1 MAIYTVTDFL
11 KLSKYSGQAPE
22 LLKRITSDNEKID
35 TFTSS
40 INERMEAVEE
50 VIATVSTANIEAL
63 TERVDALEHKVNA
76 QGEQLDTLNTLLD
89 EHTDELADHESRIK
103 ALEESQEVQDELI
116 DELETTTAELKSQQD
131 INTSSIS
138 ALETRLTAD
147 EELINANAED
157 ITILAQ
163 QVQTNAENI
172 NRIFDD
178 IPVDDLVELSERV
191 TAVETALT
199 PSAVQIIGTH
209 KGLTLEAYEN
219 AKTVYL
225 QISGTTN
232 DAIELDEVIAT
243 LEDYKPVVEQI
254 TNDMTHSIIG
264 NLTEFSI
271 DTYGIV
277 QLSGRVL
284 QLPAG
289 TTINQLISS
298 ITINKSNLSVNN
310 D

>member
-1 MAIYTVTDFL
+1 MAIYSTTDYL
-11 KLSKYSGQAPE
+11 KLSKYSGLAPE
-22 LLKRITSDNEKID
+22 LLKRMTADNAKID

-40 INERMEAVEE
+40 INARMEAVED
-50 VIATVSTANIEAL
+50 VIETVSTANIDAL

-116 DELETTTAELKSQQD
+116 DELETATADLKSQQD

-147 EELINANAED
+147 EVLINANAED

-199 PSAVQIIGTH
+199 PSAVQTIATH
-209 KGLTLEAYEN
+209 KGLTLQAYES
-219 AKTVYL
+219 AKTVYI
-225 QISGTTN
+225 QISGTTD
-232 DAIELDEVIAT
+232 DAIELEEVIAT
-243 LEDYKPVVEQI
+243 LDDFKPVVEQV

-264 NLTEFSI
+264 ELTTFSI
-271 DTYGIV
+271 DTDGIV

-284 QLPAG
+284 QIPSG
-289 TTINQLISS
+289 TTINQLISYPYQQ
-298 ITINKSNLSVNN
+298 T
-310 D
+310 

>member
-1 MAIYTVTDFL
+1 MAIYTQTDFL
-11 KLSKYSGQAPE
+11 KLSKYSGKRSE
-22 LLKRITSDNEKID
+22 LQTVLTDDNEKID

-40 INERMEAVEE
+40 INARMEAVEE
-50 VIATVSTANIEAL
+50 VIETVSTANIDAL

-76 QGEQLDTLNTLLD
+76 QSEQLETLNTLLD
-89 EHTDELADHESRIK
+89 EHTDELTDHESRIK

-116 DELETTTAELKSQQD
+116 DELETATADLKTQQD

-138 ALETRLTAD
+138 ELETRLTAD
-147 EELINANAED
+147 EVLIHGNAKD

-191 TAVETALT
+191 SDLETALT
-199 PSAVQIIGTH
+199 PSAVQIIATH
-209 KGLTLEAYEN
+209 KGLTLQAYES
-219 AKTVYL
+219 AKTVYV
-225 QISGTTN
+225 QISGTTD

-243 LEDYKPVVEQI
+243 LDDYKPVVEQV

-264 NLTEFSI
+264 DLTTFSI
-271 DTYGIV
+271 DTDGIV
-277 QLSGRVL
+277 QLSRSVL
-284 QLPAG
+284 QIPSG
-289 TTINQLISS
+289 TTINQLISYPYQQ
-298 ITINKSNLSVNN
+298 T
-310 D
+310 

>member
-1 MAIYTVTDFL
+1 MAIYNQTDFL
-11 KLSKYSGQAPE
+11 KLSKYSGQRSE
-22 LLKRITSDNEKID
+22 LQTVITADNEKID
-35 TFTSS
+35 MFTSS
-40 INERMEAVEE
+40 INARMEAVED
-50 VIATVSTANIEAL
+50 VIETVSTANIDAL

-76 QGEQLDTLNTLLD
+76 QGEQLETLNTLLD

-116 DELETTTAELKSQQD
+116 DELETATADLKAQQD

-147 EELINANAED
+147 EVLIRGNAED

-178 IPVDDLVELSERV
+178 IPVDDLVNLSERV

-209 KGLTLEAYEN
+209 KGLTIQAYES
-219 AKTVYL
+219 AKTVYV
-225 QISGTTN
+225 QISGTTD

-243 LEDYKPVVEQI
+243 LDDYKPVVEQI

-264 NLTEFSI
+264 DLTTFSI
-271 DTYGIV
+271 DTDGIV

-284 QLPAG
+284 QIPSG
-289 TTINQLISS
+289 TTINQLISYPYQQ
-298 ITINKSNLSVNN
+298 T
-310 D
+310 

>member
-1 MAIYTVTDFL
+1 MAIYNQTNFL
-11 KLSKYSGQAPE
+11 KLTKYSGKRSE
-22 LLKRITSDNEKID
+22 LQTVMTADNEKID

-40 INERMEAVEE
+40 INARMEAVED
-50 VIATVSTANIEAL
+50 VIETVSTANIDAL

-89 EHTDELADHESRIK
+89 EHTDELTDHESRIK

-116 DELETTTAELKSQQD
+116 DELETATADLKSQQD

-138 ALETRLTAD
+138 DLETRLTAD
-147 EELINANAED
+147 EIVIFANAED

-172 NRIFDD
+172 NRIFDE

-199 PSAVQIIGTH
+199 PSDVQTIAAH
-209 KGLTLEAYEN
+209 KGLTLQAYES
-219 AKTVYL
+219 AKTVYM

-232 DAIELDEVIAT
+232 DAIELNEVIAT
-243 LEDYKPVVEQI
+243 LDDYKPVVEQV

-264 NLTEFSI
+264 DLTTFTI
-271 DTYGIV
+271 DTDGV
-277 QLSGRVL
+277 VKLSGQVL
-284 QLPAG
+284 QIPSG
-289 TTINQLISS
+289 TTINQLISFPYQQ
-298 ITINKSNLSVNN
+298 T
-310 D
+310 

>member
-1 MAIYTVTDFL
+1 MAIYTQTDFL
-11 KLSKYSGQAPE
+11 KLTKYSGQRSE
-22 LLKRITSDNEKID
+22 LQTVITEDHEKID

-40 INERMEAVEE
+40 INERMEAVED
-50 VIATVSTANIEAL
+50 VIETVSTANIDAL

-89 EHTDELADHESRIK
+89 EHTDELVDHESRIK

-116 DELETTTAELKSQQD
+116 DELETATADLKTQQD

-138 ALETRLTAD
+138 ALATRLTAD
-147 EELINANAED
+147 EVLINANSED

-199 PSAVQIIGTH
+199 PSAVQIIASH
-209 KGLTLEAYEN
+209 KGLTIQAYES
-219 AKTVYL
+219 AKTVYV
-225 QISGTTN
+225 QISGTT
-232 DAIELDEVIAT
+232 DDTIELDEVIAT
-243 LEDYKPVVEQI
+243 LEDYKPVVKQA

-264 NLTEFSI
+264 DLTTFSI
-271 DTYGIV
+271 DTDGIV
-277 QLSGRVL
+277 QLSGRVI
-284 QLPAG
+284 QIPAG
-289 TTINQLISS
+289 TTINQLISYPYQQ
-298 ITINKSNLSVNN
+298 I
-310 D
+310 

>member
-1 MAIYTVTDFL
+1 MAIYNQTNFL
-11 KLSKYSGQAPE
+11 KLTKYSGQRSE
-22 LLKRITSDNEKID
+22 LQTVITEDNEKID

-40 INERMEAVEE
+40 INERMEAVED
-50 VIATVSTANIEAL
+50 VIETVSTANIDAL

-89 EHTDELADHESRIK
+89 EHTEDLADHESRIK
-103 ALEESQEVQDELI
+103 ALEESQAVQDELI
-116 DELETTTAELKSQQD
+116 AELETATADLKTQQD

-147 EELINANAED
+147 EVLINANAED

-172 NRIFDD
+172 NRIFDE
-178 IPVDDLVELSERV
+178 IPVEDLVELSERV

-199 PSAVQIIGTH
+199 PSAVQSIASH
-209 KGLTLEAYEN
+209 KGLTIQAYES
-219 AKTVYL
+219 AKTVYM

-232 DAIELDEVIAT
+232 DAIELNEVIAT
-243 LEDYKPVVEQI
+243 LDDYKPVVEQV

-264 NLTEFSI
+264 DLTTFTI
-271 DTYGIV
+271 DTDGV
-277 QLSGRVL
+277 VKLSGQVL
-284 QLPAG
+284 QIPSG
-289 TTINQLISS
+289 TTINQLISYPNQQ
-298 ITINKSNLSVNN
+298 I
-310 D
+310 

>member
-289 TTINQLISS
+289 TTINQLISYPYQQ
-298 ITINKSNLSVNN
+298 N
-310 D
+310 